1 MAESTHTTTEKQNKS
16 PKHAAPQAMR
26 SAPFGAGAAVGS
38 GVLLAMAEPLQAA
51 AGSILSLQRLTG
63 NRTVTRHLQAKL
75 TVGPVGDRYEQEA
88 DRVAEH
94 VLAMSLPSA
103 APTAPTT
110 QRQSAP
116 EEEEVQT
123 KPLAVGI
130 TPLRRAPED
139 EEEVQTKPLLQRA
152 PEEEEEVQTKSLLQ
166 RAGPEE
172 EEVQTKRGRDQSDG
186 SFEAGTTVESAL
198 EASKGGGFPLPG
210 DVRSYMEPRFG
221 ADFSGVRI
229 HAGLQ
234 SASLNRQIS
243 AQAFTHA
250 KDVYMGEGRYDPGA
264 TAGKRLL
271 AHELAHV
278 VQQTGGALRKPAA
291 LTGLVQRDGG
301 KKFTADL
308 PRTGEDSEEYT
319 RFLQANPDMLSDKE
333 RPFAKSL
340 VSSKKPDRGPAPPTG
355 KDSTAYVRFL
365 LDNPDLLSEKEKIF
379 FKVYTGQDVPDKP
392 KPEEEE
398 GPPEPSKWEQF
409 KAFFKKKPLTAVDL
423 LVKQLEKEFK
433 GYAGVKGFFT
443 GTRKAQALSKEQHG
457 VLTDAQ
463 ERTIDMLAEM
473 DPGALTKLGFLLP
486 SAAEAKAHEFHS
498 KPEGMGDLPAKQQM
512 QIITFRHR
520 FPVSAPKPASKHDK
534 ELLESL
540 KGPKPK
546 TETTPKV
553 ENLEDKAKQTL
564 EKRNETPPTTTETEL
579 PERVEP
585 KGGMPSLSNVI
596 IKPGKKGEETASH
609 NVNEYRDIAA
619 SMVRSAQLHRGA
631 IGQTAEM
638 LTTDYIDVDEGRNRF
653 TELDEE
659 RGKVLEQLKGAPV
672 KPAKPRKDLHKRLDW
687 VDKSEDSLLGAL
699 HEADFGKAANDAKF
713 RAENAQKSSVKTTQE
728 TATIEYLYDEVQKR
742 KDEVAARESKA
753 TRAQKKDANFNLET
767 ARLKAKAADDAKLMV
782 QQARMSND
790 VVEVARLST
799 DGQKTY
805 VQKTLDRF
813 PGALRKLGGTIVA
826 GVLSGIVGTL
836 TFGLVGIKA
845 NTSAKGY
852 MGKGLQKKGWPMKA
866 TFLNDIRN
874 QIAQFKTAVT
884 SRPGGPSV
892 LDVTSAVLRAF
903 NEIILQNII
912 NISGKLALIT
922 GLLATA
928 LSALAGVTFGA
939 TAPVAAV
946 FATISSICTYIAL
959 IAAGVKALVS
969 AIRFTLDGLSMLL
982 NQDAKISNFM
992 RARAKQSGMEGMAD
1006 VAQLAGSALGT
1017 PTGQAIK
1024 GNEFINMF
1032 DPTQI
1037 INMNVSAVA
1046 YSATETVTKTT
1057 KETILGITRTVGAT
1071 ATSTAIGTG
1080 APLVLGSVA
1089 QGIKGATDE
1098 QYGLHTQHTDDL
1110 GPRPQTKLGGGLLP
1124 PSNQKGRLT
1133 SPQVKGPGSTPIDPT
1148 MPEWIRKA
1156 MEEQNALRANVYKGN
1171 TARAVG
1177 EITAISSKAGDLAN
1191 KLHLGKEESAKMDEQ
1206 VKEGQT
1212 KDKSG
1217 EIIDPES
1224 VEMSKQQSGILSDS
1238 HGAVGGALE
1247 FLTHSKTEV
1256 KKLAEEPKPEP
1267 K

>member
-1 MAESTHTTTEKQNKS
+1 MAESTRTATGRQYKSSKQLV
-16 PKHAAPQAMR
+16 PQAVHG
-26 SAPFGAGAAVGS
+26 APTGQS
-38 GVLLAMAEPLQAA
+38 SLIETGVLLAVMEPRQAA

-75 TVGPVGDRYEQEA
+75 TVGPAGDRYEEEA
-88 DRVAEH
+88 DRVAEK
-94 VLAMSLPSA
+94 VLVMPVPSSSPPAPTVQRQA
-103 APTAPTT
+103 AP
-110 QRQSAP
+110 
-116 EEEEVQT
+116 EDEEVQT
-123 KPLAVGI
+123 KPLAAGI
-130 TPLRRAPED
+130 TPLQRSPEA

-152 PEEEEEVQTKSLLQ
+152 PEAEENV
-166 RAGPEE
+166 R
-172 EEVQTKRGRDQSDG
+172 TKRGRAEGDG
-186 SFEAGTTVESAL
+186 SFEAGDAVEARL
-198 EASKGGGFPLPG
+198 EASMGSGSPLPG

-221 ADFSGVRI
+221 ADFGGVRI
-229 HAGLQ
+229 HAGGE
-234 SASLNRQIS
+234 SARLNRQIS
-243 AQAFTHA
+243 AQAFTHSR
-250 KDVYMGEGRYDPGA
+250 DVYMGEGRYQPGS

-278 VQQTGGALRKPAA
+278 VQQGGAGLRRAPIVTPAP
-291 LTGLVQRDGG
+291 GRLVQRDVG
-301 KKFTADL
+301 KKFTGEI

-319 RFLQANPDMLSDKE
+319 AFLQANPDMLSDKE
-333 RPFAKSL
+333 RPFAKFL
-340 VSSKKPDRGPAPPTG
+340 VSGKKPERGPKPPTG
-355 KDSTAYVRFL
+355 QNSDAYVKFL
-365 LDNPDLLSEKEKIF
+365 LANPDLLSEKEKIF

-409 KAFFKKKPLTAVDL
+409 KALFKKKPATAVSL
-423 LVKQLEKEFK
+423 LVKQLENEFK
-433 GYAGVKGFFT
+433 GYAGIKGFFT

-457 VLTDAQ
+457 VLTEAQ
-463 ERTIDMLAEM
+463 ERSIDMLASL
-473 DPGALTKLGFLLP
+473 DPSALTKLGFLLP
-486 SAAEAKAHEFHS
+486 SDAEAKAHEFHL
-498 KPEGMGDLPAKQQM
+498 KPEGMDDLPAKQQM
-512 QIITFRHR
+512 QIITFQHR
-520 FPVSAPKPASKHDK
+520 FPVSQPKPASKRDK

-546 TETTPKV
+546 TDTAPKV
-553 ENLEDKAKQTL
+553 ESLEDKSKKTI
-564 EKRNETPPTTTETEL
+564 EKREETPPVPKEPEL
-579 PERVEP
+579 PESVEP

-596 IKPGKKGEETASH
+596 IKPGKWYNIHTEKGAESVSH
-609 NVNEYRDIAA
+609 NVDDYRNAA
-619 SMVRSAQLHRGA
+619 ADMVRSSQLHRGT

-638 LTTDYIDVDEGRNRF
+638 LTTDYIDVDEGGNRWD
-653 TELDEE
+653 ELVDE
-659 RGKVLEQLKGAPV
+659 RIKTSDLLKSTPD
-672 KPAKPRKDLHKRLDW
+672 KPPKQRKDLLKRLAW
-687 VDKSEDSLLGAL
+687 VDKSQDSLMDAL
-699 HEADFGKAANDAKF
+699 HEDDFRTAANNAKF
-713 RAENAQKSSVKTTQE
+713 RAESAQKSSVKATQE

-742 KDEVAARESKA
+742 KNEIAARESKA

-767 ARLKAKAADDAKLMV
+767 ARLKAKAADDSKPML
-782 QQARMSND
+782 QQARMSHD
-790 VVEVARLST
+790 VVEIARAST

-813 PGALRKLGGTIVA
+813 PGALRKLGGSIVA

-836 TFGLVGIKA
+836 TFGLVGIKG

-852 MGKGLQKKGWPMKA
+852 MGKGLQKKGWPLKA

-874 QIAQFKTAVT
+874 QIAQFKTAIST
-884 SRPGGPSV
+884 RPGGPSV
-892 LDVTSAVLRAF
+892 LDVTSALLRAF
-903 NEIILQNII
+903 NEIIVQNII

-928 LSALAGVTFGA
+928 LSALSAVTFGA

-946 FATISSICTYIAL
+946 FATIASICTYIAL

-969 AIRFTLDGLSMLL
+969 AVRFTLDGLSLLL
-982 NQDAKISNFM
+982 NQDAKVSNFM
-992 RARAKQSGMEGMAD
+992 RARAKQSGMETMSD
-1006 VAQLAGSALGT
+1006 VTQVAGSALGT
-1017 PTGQAIK
+1017 PTGGVIK
-1024 GNEFINMF
+1024 GNEFVNMF

-1037 INMNVSAVA
+1037 INMNVTALTAKGTGGV
-1046 YSATETVTKTT
+1046 
-1057 KETILGITRTVGAT
+1057 LGTLQTVGAT
-1071 ATSTAIGTG
+1071 VTSTAISTG
-1080 APLVLGSVA
+1080 APLMMGSVA

-1110 GPRPQTKLGGGLLP
+1110 GPRPKTKAGGGFLP
-1124 PSNQKGRLT
+1124 PSHQKGRLT
-1133 SPQVKGPGSTPIDPT
+1133 SPKVKGPGSTPIDPA

-1156 MEEQNALRANVYKGN
+1156 MEEQNTLRGNVYRGN

-1177 EITAISSKAGDLAN
+1177 EITAISSKAGDLAG
-1191 KLHLGKEESAKMDEQ
+1191 KLHLGKDESAKLDEQ

-1217 EIIDPES
+1217 EVIDPES

-1256 KKLAEEPKPEP
+1256 RKLAEEPTLEP